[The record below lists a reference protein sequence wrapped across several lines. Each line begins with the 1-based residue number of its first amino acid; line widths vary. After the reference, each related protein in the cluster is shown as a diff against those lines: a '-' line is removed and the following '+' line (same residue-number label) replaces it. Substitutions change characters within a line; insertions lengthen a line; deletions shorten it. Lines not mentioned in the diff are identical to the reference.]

1 MPTQLPLFPL
11 KTVLF
16 PGALLPLHIF
26 EPRYRQMVADVASG
40 DRRFGLI
47 PPGTTEELPQPGTIG
62 CEALLRAVWPLA
74 DGRSNVVVGGE
85 RRFAFRAPAIS
96 TAPYYSGLVDWIDD
110 EPDVQVP
117 TEEEVATLRALAQ
130 RYALALNTI
139 NDQAIDHEFSAAAS
153 ELTFQTAALLE
164 WDFEARQSLLETRS
178 ATVRVTRLLHA
189 LPGLVAA
196 AERRAAAHEAAKGN
210 GAGAHP

>member
-26 EPRYRQMVADVASG
+26 EPRYRQMLADVAAG

-47 PPGTTEELPQPGTIG
+47 PPGTTEELPPPGAIG

-85 RRFAFRAPAIS
+85 RRFAFQGPAIS
-96 TAPYYSGLVDWIDD
+96 AAPYHSGLVDWIED

-117 TEEEVATLRALAQ
+117 TEDEVAALRALAQ
-130 RYALALNTI
+130 RYALALNKL
-139 NDQAIDHEFSAAAS
+139 NDQAIDHEFSAAAP
-153 ELTFQTAALLE
+153 ELTFQAAALLE
-164 WDFEARQSLLETRS
+164 WDFESRQSLLETRS

-189 LPGLVAA
+189 LPGLVAE
-196 AERRAAAHEAAKGN
+196 AERRAAVHEAARGN
-210 GAGAHP
+210 GAGAYA

>member
-1 MPTQLPLFPL
+1 MATQLPLFPL

-26 EPRYRQMVADVASG
+26 EPRYRQMLADVAAG

-62 CEALLRAVWPLA
+62 CEALLRAVWPMP

-85 RRFAFRAPAIS
+85 RRFTFRAPAIS
-96 TAPYYSGLVDWIDD
+96 TAPYHSGLVDWIDD

-117 TEEEVATLRALAQ
+117 TEEEVSAIRSLAL

-139 NDQAIDHEFSAAAS
+139 NDQAIDHEFSAAAG
-153 ELTFQTAALLE
+153 ELTFQAAALLE

-189 LPGLVAA
+189 LPGLVAE
-196 AERRAAAHEAAKGN
+196 AERRAAGHETAKGN
-210 GAGAHP
+210 GTGVRP

>member
-26 EPRYRQMVADVASG
+26 EPRYRQMLADVAAG
-40 DRRFGLI
+40 DRRFGLL

-62 CEALLRAVWPLA
+62 CEALLKAVWPLP

-85 RRFAFRAPAIS
+85 RRFAFRAPAVS
-96 TAPYYSGLVDWIDD
+96 PAPYLSGLVDWIED

-117 TEEEVATLRALAQ
+117 AEEEISALRALAQ
-130 RYALALNTI
+130 RYALALNTL
-139 NDQAIDHEFSAAAS
+139 NDQAIDHEFSSSPA
-153 ELTFQTAALLE
+153 ELTFQAAALLE
-164 WDFEARQSLLETRS
+164 WDFDARQSLLETRS
-178 ATVRVTRLLHA
+178 ATVRVTRLLYA
-189 LPGLVAA
+189 LPGLAA
-196 AERRAAAHEAAKGN
+196 EAERRAAAHEAAKGN
-210 GAGAHP
+210 GAGAHA

>member
-1 MPTQLPLFPL
+1 MPSRLPLFPL

-26 EPRYRQMVADVASG
+26 EPRYRQMVADVAAG

-47 PPGTTEELPQPGTIG
+47 PPGAAEELPQPGTIG

-85 RRFAFRAPAIS
+85 RRFAFRAAAIS
-96 TAPYYSGLVDWIDD
+96 AAPYHSGLVDWIED

-117 TEEEVATLRALAQ
+117 TEEEVTTLRVLAQ
-130 RYALALNTI
+130 RYALALNAI
-139 NDQAIDHEFSAAAS
+139 SDQAIDHEFSAAAS
-153 ELTFQTAALLE
+153 ELTFQAAALLE
-164 WDFEARQSLLETRS
+164 WDFESRQSLLETRS

-189 LPGLVAA
+189 LPALVAD
-196 AERRAAAHEAAKGN
+196 AERRAARHEGAKGN
-210 GAGAHP
+210 GAGAHA